1 MKPARWLALGVT
13 VFAFFFALL
22 GGEYS
27 TFDLLKLRR
36 QEHEVRDSLLER
48 RRLVDSLAKMAVA
61 VETDPETQER
71 IARESWG
78 MIRPGEYF
86 YSWVAP

>member
-1 MKPARWLALGVT
+1 MTPARWLALGVT

-27 TFDLLKLRR
+27 TFDLLTLRR
-36 QEHEVRDSLLER
+36 QEREARDSLRER
-48 RRLVDSLAKMAVA
+48 RHQVDSLQKVAVA

-86 YSWVAP
+86 YSIVSP